1 MKDKVIKTNDSNK
14 DKEDSEDNNNKE
26 DEDINMDGE

>member
-26 DEDINMDGE
+26 HEDIKMDGE